1 LHDEILLKLQ
11 KISSL
16 ISLGRT
22 SVLQYAQ
29 APPSVREIA
38 EALGVQFI
46 GECTVQRTRNRI
58 RVIFQLLD
66 TQGAHVWAEDYDREF
81 TLDNILDIQTEIA
94 QQVAQTIGAAL
105 TPEERARVEA
115 RPTEDL
121 DAYELYLLGR
131 NRWTSRSPEM
141 IREAI
146 EYFEAAI
153 ESDSTFAL
161 ALSGLADAY
170 MLLPAYD
177 LSVGSLDVYAQ
188 AKAAAT
194 RALDLDPSVG
204 EAHASMGYIAFL
216 YELDWE
222 KTGRHLAAAVELAP
236 GYPTAHHFYAN
247 LLASLGRFDD
257 AVGEMETAF
266 SLDPR
271 SNVLAWASG
280 ALLWRAGRIEEAR
293 ARYEQASAT
302 EPSIPWTLQWLAM
315 TLGLDEPTDLVR
327 AGELLAEFASHFGYP
342 FPARMA
348 VVAEAMT
355 GTVEAQAAA
364 VAVLDDLVDKTQL
377 GRANLLW
384 LYWCSAPSDVF
395 FDVLEEAYRL
405 RNLWIALFPSRS
417 SSQGTVPE
425 PFRDPRWE
433 VFLNRIGH
441 PGFVE

>member
-1 LHDEILLKLQ
+1 M
-11 KISSL
+11 
-16 ISLGRT
+16 G
-22 SVLQYAQ
+22 
-29 APPSVREIA
+29 
-38 EALGVQFI
+38 
-46 GECTVQRTRNRI
+46 NRI

-66 TQGAHVWAEDYDREF
+66 TQGVHVWAEDYDREF

-94 QQVAQTIGAAL
+94 ERVAYAIGAAL
-105 TPEERARVEA
+105 TPEERTRVEA

-153 ESDSTFAL
+153 ELDSNFAL
-161 ALSGLADAY
+161 AHSGLADAH

-204 EAHASMGYIAFL
+204 ESHASMGYIAFL

-222 KTGRHLAAAVELAP
+222 KAGRHLAAAVDLAP
-236 GYPTAHHFYAN
+236 GYATAHHWYGNF
-247 LLASLGRFDD
+247 LASVGRFDD
-257 AVGEMETAF
+257 AVVEMEEAF

-271 SNVLAWASG
+271 SNVMAWASG
-280 ALLWRAGRIEEAR
+280 ALLWRGRRIEEAR
-293 ARYEQASAT
+293 ARYEQAIAM
-302 EPSIPWTLQWLAM
+302 EPTIPWIVQYLAM
-315 TLGLDEPTDLVR
+315 TLGLDEPSDPVR
-327 AGELLAEFASHFGYP
+327 AGELLAEFASLFGYP

-348 VVAEAMT
+348 TVAEAMT
-355 GTVEAQAAA
+355 GTVEARTAAA
-364 VAVLDDLVDKTQL
+364 AVLDDLVDKTQL

-395 FDVLEEAYRL
+395 FDVLEEAVQL
-405 RNLWIALFPSRS
+405 RNLWVALFPSRS
-417 SSQGTVPE
+417 PGQGTVPE
-425 PFRDPRWE
+425 PFEDPRWE
-433 VFLNRIGH
+433 AFLVRIGH
-441 PGFVE
+441 PGFVG